1 MSAASVLT
9 CLIIPAFTGWPINTS
24 DNPTKQNMVVCHL
37 KIIIHLIIKLKYVCV
52 CMVPIE
58 FLFIFIQILPT
69 YMCVYNRFTENVT
82 NKTAIFFFLPS
93 VEFGCSV
100 MSDSWWPHGLQN
112 DRPPCPSPTPGI
124 YSNSCP
130 FSRWCHQ
137 TISFSIVP
145 FSSCL
150 QSFPES
156 GSFQMSQIFA
166 SGGQSIGGSASTSVL
181 PVNSQDWSPLGWT
194 GWISLQSKGLS
205 RVFSNTTV
213 QKHQFFGAE
222 LSL

>member
-24 DNPTKQNMVVCHL
+24 DNPTKQNMVVCYL
-37 KIIIHLIIKLKYVCV
+37 KIIIHLIIKLKYVCI

-58 FLFIFIQILPT
+58 FLFIIIQILPT

-82 NKTAIFFFLPS
+82 NKTAIFFSSF
-93 VEFGCSV
+93 
-100 MSDSWWPHGLQN
+100 SWIRSLSHVRLLV
-112 DRPPCPSPTPGI
+112 TPWTAAQQA
-124 YSNSCP
+124 SLSLTNSWNLLNSCP

-156 GSFQMSQIFA
+156 GSF
-166 SGGQSIGGSASTSVL
+166 
-181 PVNSQDWSPLGWT
+181 
-194 GWISLQSKGLS
+194 
-205 RVFSNTTV
+205 
-213 QKHQFFGAE
+213 
-222 LSL
+222 